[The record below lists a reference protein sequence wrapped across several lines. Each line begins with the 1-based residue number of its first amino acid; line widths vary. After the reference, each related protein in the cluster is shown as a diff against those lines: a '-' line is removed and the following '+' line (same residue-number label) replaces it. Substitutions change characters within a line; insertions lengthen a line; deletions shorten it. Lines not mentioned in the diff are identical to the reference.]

1 MKEGN
6 RDIHTDL
13 VELSTQGDRD
23 ARFQLYHLYSKAMYN
38 ICIRMVQNREDAED
52 ILQESFIAAFENLK
66 AFRGSASFGTW
77 LKRIVINH
85 CLNFLK
91 KKRIQ
96 TEMLEEERLI
106 PEEIEENEVLASPG
120 LIHRKI
126 KELPDGARIVLNLHL
141 LENYKHQEIASMLD
155 ISESTSKSQYRRA
168 ISLLREKLLQNEDQ
182 GTGRSY

>member
-13 VELSTQGDRD
+13 VEQSIQGDRD

-38 ICIRMVQNREDAED
+38 ICIRMVQNSEDAED
-52 ILQESFIAAFENLK
+52 ILQESFVAAFENLK
-66 AFRGSASFGTW
+66 SFRGNASLGSW
-77 LKRIVINH
+77 LKKIVINR

-96 TEMLEEERLI
+96 TEMLEEERQI
-106 PEEIEENEVLASPG
+106 PEDIEETEVLVSAG
-120 LIHRKI
+120 LIHRMI

-141 LENYKHQEIASMLD
+141 LENYKHKEIARMLD

-168 ISLLREKLLQNEDQ
+168 ISLLRKKLLQNEDQ
-182 GTGRSY
+182 